1 MAIEFECNLE
11 QEYEHND
18 VDIWG
23 AAFLWNGK
31 KSVEYNF
38 CIDENGE
45 NCSAIYKMTEDIS
58 GQMHTHYGSFVHY
71 EVKFDDGWKEKLKA
85 TMEDAL
91 KKLFPD
97 DIQDNEESMLIK

>member
-1 MAIEFECNLE
+1 MLKERFLE
-11 QEYEHND
+11 IGNELAA
-18 VDIWG
+18 IWG

-71 EVKFDDGWKEKLKA
+71 EVKFDGGWQEKLKA
-85 TMEDAL
+85 AMEDAL